1 MKEAI
6 QKYKCKTCKQET
18 EDKKVYLK
26 GDCATCRLLK
36 VKTQYMKRK
45 VTSLTKFSK
54 HQELKVLLKKEKKI
68 DTDSSDFS
76 DDISED
82 DNDADLDY
90 VAETPQTKCKTSFL
104 KKKTPSKITPTA
116 FPKSKSPLTQ
126 KKTPSKIRPTPFPR
140 SKSPLTQKKKE
151 NPPKKVEIDT
161 VDVENANRDTEESS
175 SESEKEIAAKLKMT
189 VKKDWKGTKN
199 FFPKNKKF
207 TDYVPPEFDE
217 SQKELWQN
225 LVLKRKAEIERNLKE
240 IFGTAES
247 VEKVA
252 YSGRLRLKC
261 PCPVKKCEFRT
272 VDMVKHLKYKH
283 QWTEKL
289 IKLQTNYF
297 NTMFD
302 AITRMK
308 T

>member
-6 QKYKCKTCKQET
+6 QKYRCKTCKQET

-126 KKTPSKIRPTPFPR
+126 KKTSSKIRPTPFPR

-189 VKKDWKGTKN
+189 VKKDWKGTEN

-217 SQKELWQN
+217 PQKELWQN
-225 LVLKRKAEIERNLKE
+225 LVLKRKAEIERNLK
-240 IFGTAES
+240 S
-247 VEKVA
+247 VEKVP

-261 PCPVKKCEFRT
+261 PCPVKK
-272 VDMVKHLKYKH
+272 
-283 QWTEKL
+283 
-289 IKLQTNYF
+289 I
-297 NTMFD
+297 
-302 AITRMK
+302 
-308 T
+308 